1 MQNNKHTG
9 ILFLSFSSNNIHFLL
24 TDNKGQIKSWTTA
37 NKLRSKGIKKALPL
51 STFEIVNYLGSKSN
65 EHNYSYL
72 HVRIKGWGKNKKN
85 VFKILKQS
93 KLKFLSIIDVTA
105 HAHNGCKIPRKR
117 KL

>member
-1 MQNNKHTG
+1 MG

-24 TDNKGQIKSWTTA
+24 TDCKGKIKSWTTA
-37 NKLRSKGIKKALPL
+37 GKSRSKGVKRSLSLSSSEITHFLEIKTKAL
-51 STFEIVNYLGSKSN
+51 
-65 EHNYSYL
+65 SYTSL

-93 KLKFLSIIDVTA
+93 KLKFISVMDITTCP
-105 HAHNGCKIPRKR
+105 HNGCKIPRKR